1 MKTVY
6 TILLLI
12 LVLSSYIIL
21 ISFWQQ
27 PYNYY
32 YFQGTKV
39 YDVRIINGFTQ
50 NSSLPLVIW
59 CRTGEGGDLGG
70 RALQEGDDYAWSV
83 KASFW
88 KSKNEVFVCTM
99 KWEKKRKSF
108 EAFKGRRDGVRCGAL
123 RKCSWLVKEDGFYFS
138 SDEIIWTKDFSWP

>member
-1 MKTVY
+1 MKITY
-6 TILLLI
+6 TILLLV

-21 ISFWQQ
+21 ISIWQQ
-27 PYNYY
+27 SYNYY

-83 KASFW
+83 KTNFW
-88 KSKNEVFVCTM
+88 KSNNFVCTM

-108 EAFKGRRDGVRCGAL
+108 EAFKGPRDGVRCGAL

-138 SDEIIWTKDFSWP
+138 SDEISWTKEFSWP